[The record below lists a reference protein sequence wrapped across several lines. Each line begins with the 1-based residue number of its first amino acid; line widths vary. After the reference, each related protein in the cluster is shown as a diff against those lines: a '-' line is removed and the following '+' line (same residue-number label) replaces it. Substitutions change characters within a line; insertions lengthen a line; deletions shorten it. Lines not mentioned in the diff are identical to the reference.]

1 MSRVPASERTR
12 KQIAEVSSGDFDQS
26 ALPGAKHLLDWRD
39 RELLA
44 PISPFGTF
52 LVTLKEDIA
61 RQAPDPTP
69 VAATLSDRTDFLA
82 TQQTPRAT
90 KNGDLKV
97 AV

>member
-61 RQAPDPTP
+61 RQAPDPTTRPQSLLHPHIAQTFWRHGRLP
-69 VAATLSDRTDFLA
+69 V
-82 TQQTPRAT
+82 Q
-90 KNGDLKV
+90 
-97 AV
+97 